1 MSHSL
6 LLPFGCY
13 YHTFASPPPPHIL
26 ELGLRNFP
34 QFGLG
39 QRDLL
44 RVPAHTPVE
53 EMLHRETEK
62 NLYRLALPGP
72 TPNSSETVLLP

>member
-1 MSHSL
+1 MPYSL

-44 RVPAHTPVE
+44 IPE
-53 EMLHRETEK
+53 G
-62 NLYRLALPGP
+62 PGP
-72 TPNSSETVLLP
+72 YPSGGNATQRDRKESVQTGFAGSHTQFI